1 MVLFG
6 QASIVP
12 NTLGVLGSTLGTI
25 HVTMRAEL
33 TSKVVGCV
41 TIKKDWDT
49 CEDLSLFLQRQGATI
64 SALPESIKF
73 RVPDPEL
80 DRELGTYNGGN

>member
-1 MVLFG
+1 LVAHLDDK
-6 QASIVP
+6 
-12 NTLGVLGSTLGTI
+12 L
-25 HVTMRAEL
+25 
-33 TSKVVGCV
+33 VV
-41 TIKKDWDT
+41 KKD
-49 CEDLSLFLQRQGATI
+49 LVV

>member
-1 MVLFG
+1 VCRTKQIINSLLSSQKSKMSDPTTRRLEGETRFGGFLLQFFVLFG
-6 QASIVP
+6 VCRG
-12 NTLGVLGSTLGTI
+12 LY
-25 HVTMRAEL
+25 
-33 TSKVVGCV
+33 
-41 TIKKDWDT
+41 
-49 CEDLSLFLQRQGATI
+49 I

>member
-1 MVLFG
+1 MCK
-6 QASIVP
+6 
-12 NTLGVLGSTLGTI
+12 
-25 HVTMRAEL
+25 R
-33 TSKVVGCV
+33 
-41 TIKKDWDT
+41 
-49 CEDLSLFLQRQGATI
+49 LFLLMNRILKVRHPRSFQEVWQALERKLTRIVFENSGQTQSP